1 MRSGTEKAAA
11 VVGIAVVAAALWGAG
26 YWQGGRSA
34 RTLTDGSTAKTT
46 QNEEKTPVL
55 TVARDLSIAENDAI
69 PGLDGRCEARLETSA
84 RGRRLLPLRRAKRRG
99 RRNGGDAVGLQRAAF
114 YR

>member
-1 MRSGTEKAAA
+1 MSGERVGEPVVRRVFRSPNNKGKTMRSGTEKAAA

-46 QNEEKTPVL
+46 QDEEKTPVL
-55 TVARDLSIAENDAI
+55 TVARDLPIAENDAI
-69 PGLDGRCEARLETSA
+69 PG
-84 RGRRLLPLRRAKRRG
+84 
-99 RRNGGDAVGLQRAAF
+99 V
-114 YR
+114 